1 MEVVEGGEFGGPNR
15 MRRHDFDRIENNS
28 SLNTFARARMNK
40 SVAFEE
46 TEDLRRVLPD
56 ITSETVNIDT
66 SIITSEFKTDL
77 NQSNAVGINEPQSRQ
92 RSLRSGLM
100 RLKNK
105 NYHSVSMA
113 QGDLKAI

>member
-1 MEVVEGGEFGGPNR
+1 MDVIEGGEFGGPNR
-15 MRRHDFDRIENNS
+15 MRRHEFEKIENNS
-28 SLNTFARARMNK
+28 SLNTFARAHLNK

-46 TEDLRRVLPD
+46 TADLRRALPD
-56 ITSETVNIDT
+56 ITSQTANLDT
-66 SIITSEFKTDL
+66 TIITSEL
-77 NQSNAVGINEPQSRQ
+77 NQINAAGINEPQSRQ
-92 RSLRSGLM
+92 RSLRTGLM

>member
-1 MEVVEGGEFGGPNR
+1 MDVIEGGEFGGPNC
-15 MRRHDFDRIENNS
+15 MRRHEFERIENNS
-28 SLNTFARARMNK
+28 SLNTFARAHLSK

-46 TEDLRRVLPD
+46 TGDLRRALPD
-56 ITSETVNIDT
+56 ITSQTANLDT
-66 SIITSEFKTDL
+66 TIITSEL
-77 NQSNAVGINEPQSRQ
+77 NQINAAGINEPQSRQ
-92 RSLRSGLM
+92 RSLRTGLM